1 MFTATRATP
10 KLQKKTIRSCEE
22 MDITSHGLVLLRNIK
37 KMVYSCRMSQRTNEF
52 PVFGGCESGQRKRY
66 LRSLEQDL
74 AAELG
79 PDWREKIANSF
90 EGYVLVDE

>member
-1 MFTATRATP
+1 
-10 KLQKKTIRSCEE
+10 
-22 MDITSHGLVLLRNIK
+22 
-37 KMVYSCRMSQRTNEF
+37 MSQRTNEF

-79 PDWREKIANSF
+79 ADWREKIANSF

>member
-10 KLQKKTIRSCEE
+10 KLQKKTIRSSEE
-22 MDITSHGLVLLRNIK
+22 MDITSHWLVSLRNVTRL
-37 KMVYSCRMSQRTNEF
+37 VYGCCMSQPTNEF

-66 LRSLEQDL
+66 LKSLEQDL
-74 AAELG
+74 ASELG

-90 EGYVLVDE
+90 DGYVLLDE

>member
-37 KMVYSCRMSQRTNEF
+37 KMVYDCRMSQCTNEF

-79 PDWREKIANSF
+79 ADWREKIANSF